1 MSFILLSINMVL
13 IIFAGLFFIFGWRLW
28 NVETFSMSMIYTLML
43 IIFVY
48 ITAWISLALLHK
60 NKYLKNIT
68 KKDIWIAMA
77 PNGAVG
83 LILIILGSLSHLG
96 FIHFLLAQ
104 MVFISMIIVPFLFFF
119 ITGKKNYYAG

>member
-1 MSFILLSINMVL
+1 
-13 IIFAGLFFIFGWRLW
+13 
-28 NVETFSMSMIYTLML
+28 MIYSLVL

-48 ITAWISLALLHK
+48 ITTWISLALLHK

-68 KKDIWIAMA
+68 KKGVWIAMI

-83 LILIILGSLSHLG
+83 LVLIILGSLSHLG

-104 MVFISMIIVPFLFFF
+104 MVFISVIIVPFLFFF
-119 ITGKKNYYAG
+119 IAGKKNFYEG

>member
-1 MSFILLSINMVL
+1 MPLILSINMIL
-13 IIFAGLFFIFGWRLW
+13 IIFAGLFFMFGWRLW
-28 NVETFSMSMIYTLML
+28 NVETFSLSMIYSLVL

-48 ITAWISLALLHK
+48 ITTWISLALLHK

-68 KKDIWIAMA
+68 KKGVWIAMI

-83 LILIILGSLSHLG
+83 LVLIILGSLSHLG

-104 MVFISMIIVPFLFFF
+104 MVFISVIIVPFLFFF
-119 ITGKKNYYAG
+119 IAGKKNFYEG